1 MRRLTFKISRYSSLR
16 IKFIKLKNGKLY
28 TFKIVD
34 DYRSASFDYNYSIA
48 LQAIGRY
55 LDIDLELFLRE
66 NCYKNKNGI
75 LYFEQKTLDKIIP
88 YLESLIIMNKLIGE

>member
-1 MRRLTFKISRYSSLR
+1 MRRLTFKISKYSRLR
-16 IKFIKLKNGKLY
+16 INFIKLKNNKLY

-34 DYRSASFDYNYSIA
+34 DYKSASFDFNYSIA
-48 LQAIGRY
+48 LRAIGKY
-55 LDIDLELFLRE
+55 LNIDLELFLKE

-88 YLESLIIMNKLIGE
+88 YLESLIIINKLIGE